1 MPALPRL
8 AALGLAVSLAFPA
21 IAADLP
27 RAQRA
32 EDVGLSTERLSRIG
46 EWLEGEVQRG
56 AIPGAIVVIGRRGS
70 IAYETVVGFR
80 DREAQAPM
88 GADAVFRI
96 ASMTKPIV
104 SLAVMILA
112 EEGRLSIADPI
123 GRHLPEW
130 RETPRVGEMVRN
142 AEGTTAMV
150 LVPARRPITVQDLL
164 RHTSGIT
171 DASPGDHPVA
181 AAYRESTVRARTNTM
196 EEMSRKLAAL
206 PLLHQPGTTW
216 EYSWSTDILGRLVE
230 VVSGTDLDTFV
241 RTRITGPLGMT
252 DTGFMA
258 PNAGAGRIA
267 QPQND
272 PATGRRPAMPDPT
285 DRPAWFSGAG
295 GMVST
300 ARDYARFT
308 QFLLNKGELDGKR
321 IASRHT
327 IDLMAAD
334 HLAPGTATRDVV
346 RGRFGPLAPT
356 AEMGQGFGLGFA
368 VRNDAGRNPLP
379 GSVGDYYWGGAH
391 GTYFWVDPAEQ
402 MYVILMMQ
410 SPQMRLPYR
419 LLLRQYAYQA
429 LQ

>member
-1 MPALPRL
+1 MVSSLRL
-8 AALGLAVSLAFPA
+8 AALGLAVSLACPA
-21 IAADLP
+21 FAADLP
-27 RAQRA
+27 RAQRP
-32 EDVGLSTERLSRIG
+32 EEVGLSSERLSRLG
-46 EWLEGEVQRG
+46 EWLEGEVRRG
-56 AIPGAIVVIGRRGS
+56 AIPGAIIVIGRQGRV
-70 IAYETVVGFR
+70 AYEVTAGFR

-88 GADAVFRI
+88 TPDAIFRI

-104 SLAVMILA
+104 SLAVMMLA

-123 GRHLPEW
+123 GKYLPEW
-130 RETPRVGEMVRN
+130 RETPQVGEARG
-142 AEGTTAMV
+142 AEMV
-150 LVPARRPITVQDLL
+150 LVPARRAITVQDLL

-171 DASPGDHPVA
+171 DASPGDHPVS
-181 AAYRESTVRARTNTM
+181 AAYRASTVRASTNSM

-216 EYSWSTDILGRLVE
+216 EYSWSTDLLGRLVE
-230 VVSGTDLDTFV
+230 VVSGTDLDSFV
-241 RTRITGPLGMT
+241 RTRITGPLGMP
-252 DTGFMA
+252 DTGFVA
-258 PNAGAGRIA
+258 PEASADRIA

-272 PATGRRPAMPDPT
+272 PATGRRPTMSNPT
-285 DRPAWFSGAG
+285 QRPGWFSGAG

-308 QFLLNKGELDGKR
+308 QFLLDRGELDGTR
-321 IASRHT
+321 LVSRNTIA
-327 IDLMAAD
+327 LMTAD
-334 HLAPGTATRDVV
+334 HLPPGTGTRDVV

-368 VRNDAGRNPLP
+368 VRNEQGRNPLP
-379 GSVGDYYWGGAH
+379 GSPGDYYWGGAH

-419 LLLRQYAYQA
+419 FQLRQLAYQS
-429 LQ
+429 LL